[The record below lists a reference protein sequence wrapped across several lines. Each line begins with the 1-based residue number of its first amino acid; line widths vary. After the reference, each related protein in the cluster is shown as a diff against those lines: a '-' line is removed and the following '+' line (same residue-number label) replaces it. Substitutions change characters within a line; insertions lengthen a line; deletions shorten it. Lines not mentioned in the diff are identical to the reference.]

1 MSESELRNY
10 VRFLYEQIQ
19 QKDARH
25 KELLAQISDIKDE
38 LKTANSE
45 LKTAN
50 SEQRR
55 LNALVLSLTEQLHD
69 AQQRIIE
76 LSRKNSDLESSA
88 RVSKKHRF
96 GNSD

>member
-45 LKTAN
+45 
-50 SEQRR
+50 QRR

-69 AQQRIIE
+69 AHRQQ
-76 LSRKNSDLESSA
+76 
-88 RVSKKHRF
+88 
-96 GNSD
+96 

>member
-38 LKTANSE
+38 LKN
-45 LKTAN
+45 AN

-69 AQQRIIE
+69 A
-76 LSRKNSDLESSA
+76 
-88 RVSKKHRF
+88 HRQ
-96 GNSD
+96 

>member
-45 LKTAN
+45 
-50 SEQRR
+50 QRR

-69 AQQRIIE
+69 AQQTIIE

>member
-25 KELLAQISDIKDE
+25 KEMLAQISDIKD
-38 LKTANSE
+38 E

-55 LNALVLSLTEQLHD
+55 LNALVLSLPEQLHD
-69 AQQRIIE
+69 A
-76 LSRKNSDLESSA
+76 
-88 RVSKKHRF
+88 HRQ
-96 GNSD
+96 

>member
-45 LKTAN
+45 
-50 SEQRR
+50 QRR

-69 AQQRIIE
+69 
-76 LSRKNSDLESSA
+76 
-88 RVSKKHRF
+88 VHRQ
-96 GNSD
+96 

>member
-45 LKTAN
+45 
-50 SEQRR
+50 QRR
-55 LNALVLSLTEQLHD
+55 LNA
-69 AQQRIIE
+69 
-76 LSRKNSDLESSA
+76 
-88 RVSKKHRF
+88 
-96 GNSD
+96 